1 MTRTYV
7 PSGASETVDGMVS
20 WAQFAEREPELAR
33 LGEER
38 LEATGLCMLG
48 TLRANGYPRISP
60 LEPLIHAGRLYLG
73 MMWQSRKALDL
84 LRDPRCVVHNA
95 HADKTGA
102 DGDFKLYG
110 RARDVQDAD
119 EREAY
124 CVALEAKIGWRPES
138 DEFHLFEVGITEV
151 GWFRV
156 VGSEHETKVWR
167 A

>member
-1 MTRTYV
+1 M
-7 PSGASETVDGMVS
+7 VD
-20 WAQFAEREPELAR
+20 WAEFARAEPELAR

-48 TLRANGYPRISP
+48 TLRANGFPRISP
-60 LEPLIHAGRLYLG
+60 VEPLLHEGRLYLG

-95 HADKTGA
+95 HADKSGK

-110 RARDVQDAD
+110 RAVDVRDAG

-124 CVALEAKIGWRPES
+124 CRALEAKIGWRPP
-138 DEFHLFEVGITEV
+138 DDRFHLFAVDITEV

-156 VGSEHETKVWR
+156 VDEQHETRAWR
-167 A
+167 PGAP

>member
-1 MTRTYV
+1 M
-7 PSGASETVDGMVS
+7 AS
-20 WAQFAEREPELAR
+20 WRQFADREPELAR

-48 TLRANGYPRISP
+48 TLRKNGFPRISP
-60 LEPLIHAGRLYLG
+60 LEPLIHDGQLYLG
-73 MMWQSRKALDL
+73 MMWQSKKALDL

-110 RARDVQDAD
+110 RAEDVRDPH
-119 EREAY
+119 EREAF
-124 CVALEAKIGWRPES
+124 CQALQAKIGWRPES
-138 DEFHLFEVGITEV
+138 DEFHLFRVDVTEV
-151 GWFRV
+151 GWFQV
-156 VGSEHETKVWR
+156 VGDKHETRVWR